1 VIRRY
6 SPITTLGGG
15 EIIDSHPTKHKR
27 YKDDVLEDLTTLE
40 QASIPQGIEFF
51 IKKAGV
57 KGMDLKA
64 LLGRT
69 NLEPMLISQT
79 LEALNHDNRI
89 LILDKSNHRAIH
101 KSIYHELQKN
111 IIDILEEF
119 HKKSP
124 LKGGMSKEE
133 LKARLSSDLD
143 SRFYS
148 RLLEDLEK
156 NGSIAVKQETCALAV
171 HQVSLSLEDQRIYDQ
186 ILEIYK
192 NSGIQPPNQ
201 GDVLERFKKDRNKGE
216 KLIKLLLDEGKL
228 VRLKGDLLFH
238 IEALKNITQQ
248 VQEFLRNG
256 KQMDIGDFKEMTGLS
271 RKFAVALLEY
281 LDAEGITIRIG
292 DKRVLRR
299 KVN

>member
-15 EIIDSHPTKHKR
+15 EIIDSHPAKHKR
-27 YKDDVLEDLTTLE
+27 YKEDVLEDLTTLE
-40 QASIPQGIEFF
+40 QASIPQSIEFF

-64 LLGRT
+64 ILGRT
-69 NLEPMLISQT
+69 NLEPTLISQT
-79 LEALNHDNRI
+79 LEVLNHDNKI
-89 LILDKSNHRAIH
+89 LILDKANHRAIH
-101 KSIYHELQKN
+101 KSIYNELQKN

-148 RLLEDLEK
+148 RLLEDLKK
-156 NGSIAVKQETCALAV
+156 NGSIVVKQETCALAG

-186 ILEIYK
+186 ILETYK
-192 NSGIQPPNQ
+192 YSGIQPPNQ
-201 GDVLERFKKDRNKGE
+201 GDVLERLKKQRNKGE

-238 IEALKNITQQ
+238 IEALKSITQQ

-281 LDAEGITIRIG
+281 LDAEGITIRVG

-299 KVN
+299 KVT